1 MLWMCR
7 QLNIELT
14 RAASAS
20 LSTLWRRV
28 KLTCHYKRGFT
39 LSHRLKQSTWLRG
52 SRYGGC
58 WSWVALRSASCD
70 SGSAATEAADYEL
83 HYALLVVTPDRPL
96 TMSCTTLCQLRLR
109 IGCWLWVAL
118 RSASC
123 DSGSA
128 AKEAADYELHYALPV
143 ATPDRPLRRLLTM
156 SCTMLC
162 QLRLRIGRYGGCWLW
177 VALRSASCDSES
189 TVTEAA
195 DYELHYALLV
205 VADRNDDHD
214 TTALHIQ
221 CWNDKTK
228 PLNQTVHETK
238 TSLEKCK
245 TVKVWK
251 K

>member
-1 MLWMCR
+1 MTQR
-7 QLNIELT
+7 QPLRRLLIMSCT
-14 RAASAS
+14 
-20 LSTLWRRV
+20 TLCQ
-28 KLTCHYKRGFT
+28 L
-39 LSHRLKQSTWLRG
+39 RLRIG
-52 SRYGGC
+52 RYGGC
-58 WSWVALRSASCD
+58 WLWV
-70 SGSAATEAADYEL
+70 AATEAADYEL

-96 TMSCTTLCQLRLR
+96 TMSSTT
-109 IGCWLWVAL
+109 
-118 RSASC
+118 
-123 DSGSA
+123 
-128 AKEAADYELHYALPV
+128 
-143 ATPDRPLRRLLTM
+143 
-156 SCTMLC
+156 LC